1 MKDNSDI
8 IEPNY
13 WPTILKNIEK
23 YLVSIKNIGQL
34 TANRIVY
41 RGGIKTLEI
50 IRIDIGSLGKI
61 KGVGPKKQWAIWKA
75 VRDEYSN

>member
-8 IEPNY
+8 INLSKRPKTLNE
-13 WPTILKNIEK
+13 IKQ
-23 YLVSIKNIGQL
+23 YLVSIKSIGQL
-34 TANRIVY
+34 TANRIVH

-50 IRIDIGSLGKI
+50 IQKDIVSLGKI

-75 VRDEYSN
+75 VRGDFSN